1 MKNVSTELINTIRN
15 EQTVTSAYR
24 VVAEWNMNRY
34 VPITSVTVNDD
45 NTYLDAFPIKSVVSP
60 ERPSKSGIVRMAT
73 DNGIIAEPEDNL
85 PARYYPV
92 ATDDPYKY
100 WISKPSS
107 GVIVAGG
114 GFRFATNPEIT
125 AIYAKGFKTNK
136 LQILVENNF
145 NQVISASLQV
155 KTEIG
160 SDTWSTVSN
169 NVTFNAEGKGVL
181 YFQGSSWS
189 TGEGSYLNNTITI
202 YGLRLTINAVAKRE
216 QPVGIIEISPRL
228 VSDISQYIIDMSVD
242 DELSDVSFTSPIGAA
257 SSNQAS
263 LTLSNTDGTFNND
276 NTSSPYYELL
286 DKNVLIYGEVGIK
299 VGGSFEYV
307 RMFTML
313 SQNWSGQTTE
323 EVRVNL
329 EDDSS
334 RMKLSIPPKMLLEDI
349 NIGKAISIL
358 CDVMGYTNYLYS
370 LSVLDGSQ
378 TIDFFIVDG
387 EKTLWEIISELS
399 VGTQTVV
406 YFDCFNV
413 MQIKSRNTF
422 LNQSRDAVWRLEY
435 ERNGLALPD
444 IISYEE
450 EYLMEANSV
459 DVVYTPT
466 KLSEFNNG
474 QPKMEVSWEPE
485 DTMVLRAAPLSLTLE
500 DNGRTVTIPP
510 EKAATWPFEGMLHI
524 DAEVIRFKGKS
535 YEYWLDSAYSVTVKV
550 NSQEEQK
557 RYDAMT
563 PDRLRYRNKYIGVLH
578 VTTRG
583 VNNTPISR
591 HSRTTEENWQGY
603 ITEDGVTNPWTW
615 NGGYSVNNSIMTLTT
630 NYTFREQNNYCVR
643 SPSFANPAPGNKVHY
658 GTRLKFREGY
668 SPNNLGEAGIFIASN
683 PTNFVGYWV
692 SLRLT
697 EAVEATN
704 RFRNE
709 VAIWGRMGDYWTTTY
724 DHQPLEIRRGVWY
737 DVDVTFEIAP
747 NHDHI
752 IVVFINGVAVASTKL
767 TGGNRIITGGGQ
779 HGIQVGNFSSVDFEY
794 YYSAQGDASYAP
806 DTSTLHDEI
815 RGGFANGVIQSNWYK
830 TAFYDD
836 LGGLSGTKD
845 LGRNVFFDDYGAIVH
860 EIREFDVT
868 FEKPVVHSKPYVT
881 NEKVA
886 IPAYFGNPFG
896 AHFVMINAGREDA
909 IVKGEDSQTYGS
921 DNTVTQSAFIY
932 GRQIYQ
938 EDAETITIVSQEN
951 INKRGV
957 QKTQFASQY
966 LQNKEVGDE
975 LARWVVKQWGS
986 TVKTANVTIFGN
998 PMLEVGDIVT
1008 VTYVPKGIYDKKF
1021 YINKIGHSYSAG
1033 LETNLTLRS
1042 VANDVVVSMNS
1053 FNTGS
1058 AGQTLPGTVYVT

>member
-1 MKNVSTELINTIRN
+1 MKNASTQLYNTIRN
-15 EQTVTSAYR
+15 DSSVTSNHR

-34 VPITSVTVNDD
+34 IPITSVTVNDD
-45 NTYLDAFPIKSVVSP
+45 NVNLDAFPIKSVAYP
-60 ERPSKSGIVRMAT
+60 ERPSKSGIVKMAT

-107 GVIVAGG
+107 RVIVAGG
-114 GFRFATNPEIT
+114 GYRFSNNPELSIRYSQG
-125 AIYAKGFKTNK
+125 ARVNK
-136 LQILVENNF
+136 LHVLVENNF
-145 NQVISASLQV
+145 NQVNSATLEV
-155 KTEIG
+155 KTQLG
-160 SDTWSTVSN
+160 SESWSVVSSN
-169 NVTFNAEGKGVL
+169 LSFNAEGKGVL
-181 YFQGSSWS
+181 YYQGSSWS
-189 TGEGSYLNNTITI
+189 ASEGNYIGNSTVI
-202 YGLRLTINAVAKRE
+202 YGIRLTINAVAKSE
-216 QPVGIIEISPRL
+216 QSVAVIEISPRL
-228 VSDISQYIIDMSVD
+228 VSDISQYVIDLSVD

-257 SSNQAS
+257 SANQAS
-263 LTLSNTDGTFNND
+263 LTLSNTDGAFNND
-276 NTSSPYYELL
+276 NASSPFYGLL
-286 DKNVLIYGEVGIK
+286 DKNVLIYGDIGIK
-299 VGGSFEYV
+299 VAGVFQYV

-313 SQNWSGQTTE
+313 SQNWSGQISE
-323 EVRVNL
+323 EVRVDL

-334 RMKLSIPPKMLLEDI
+334 RMKLSQPPKMLLQDI

-358 CDVMGYTNYLYS
+358 CDIMGYTNYLYT
-370 LSVLDGSQ
+370 LSNLDGSQ

-406 YFDCFNV
+406 YFDAYNT

-422 LNQSRDAVWRLEY
+422 LNQNRDATWRLEY
-435 ERNGLALPD
+435 DRNGSAQPD

-474 QPKMEVSWEPE
+474 QPKMEVVWEPE
-485 DTMVLRAAPLSLTLE
+485 DTMVLRASPLSLNLDIGGKTI
-500 DNGRTVTIPP
+500 TIPP

-524 DAEVIRFKGKS
+524 DSEVIRFKGKS
-535 YEYWLDSAYSVTVKV
+535 YEYWTNSAVSTIVKI
-550 NSQEEQK
+550 NSLEEQK
-557 RYDAMT
+557 RYDAFT
-563 PDRLRYRNKYIGVLH
+563 PDTLRYRNKYVGILH
-578 VTTRG
+578 VTARG
-583 VNNTPISR
+583 VNNTPVAK
-591 HSRTTEENWQGY
+591 HSRSTEETWDGY
-603 ITEDGVTNPWTW
+603 ITEDGVPGPWVW
-615 NGGYSVNNSIMTLTT
+615 QGGYSVNNSIMTLTT

-643 SPSFANPAPGNKVHY
+643 NQSFANPAPGNKVHY
-658 GTRLKFREGY
+658 GTRIRFREGY
-668 SPNNLGEAGIFIASN
+668 SPNNVGEAGIFFASN
-683 PTNFVGYWV
+683 PTNFVGYFI

-709 VAIWGRMGDYWTTTY
+709 VSIWGRMGDTWTTTY

-737 DVDVTFEIAP
+737 DVDVTFEIAA
-747 NHDHI
+747 NHDHV
-752 IVVFINGVAVASTKL
+752 IVVFINGVVVASTKL
-767 TGGNRIITGGGQ
+767 SGSNRIITGGGQ
-779 HGIQVGNFSSVDFEY
+779 HGVQVGNFSSADFEY
-794 YYSAQGDASYAP
+794 YYTAQGDTSFAP

-815 RGGFANGVIQSNWYK
+815 RGGFANGVVQSNWYR

-836 LGGLSGTKD
+836 LGGLSGTKHFR
-845 LGRNVFFDDYGAIVH
+845 GNIFFDDFGAIVH

-886 IPAYFGNPFG
+886 IPAYFGSPFG

-921 DNTVTQSAFIY
+921 DNTVTQSTFIY
-932 GRQIYQ
+932 GRQVYQ
-938 EDAETITIVSQEN
+938 EDPETINIISQEN

-957 QKTQFASQY
+957 QKIQFTSSY
-966 LQNKEVGDE
+966 LQNKETGDE
-975 LARWVVKQWGS
+975 LARWVVKQWAS
-986 TVKTANVTIFGN
+986 TIKTANVTIFGN
-998 PMLEVGDIVT
+998 PLIEVGDIVT

-1021 YINKIGHSYSAG
+1021 YVNKVGHNYSAG
-1033 LETNLTLRS
+1033 LETNLVLRS
-1042 VANDVVVSMNS
+1042 VANDIVVSMNS
-1053 FNTGS
+1053 NNTGS
-1058 AGQTLPGTVYVT
+1058 AGQTLPGTVYIT